1 MHLLAVPKLYEG
13 GIAREEVQDKKKTVE
28 AYFTGQARSKAHA
41 RQAPSYSLGRSRTMA
56 AVTELQFLDES
67 NADDAF
73 EDLVS
78 ALA

>member
-1 MHLLAVPKLYEG
+1 MHLLAIPKLYEG
-13 GIAREEVQDKKKTVE
+13 GIAHEELPEKKRTVE
-28 AYFTGQARSKAHA
+28 AYFTGQTSSRSGASFA
-41 RQAPSYSLGRSRTMA
+41 LGRSRTLP
-56 AVTELQFLDES
+56 AVSELQFLDES